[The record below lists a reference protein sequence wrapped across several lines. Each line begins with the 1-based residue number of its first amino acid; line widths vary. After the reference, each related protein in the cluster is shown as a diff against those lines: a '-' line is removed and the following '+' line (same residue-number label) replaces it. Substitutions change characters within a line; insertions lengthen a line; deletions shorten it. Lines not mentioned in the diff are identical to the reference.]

1 MKTRLQDF
9 YKWDRVNFEQ
19 DRQKHC
25 ALGRE
30 EGGGG
35 FKLSKE
41 ETDVSARTRM
51 CVREGG
57 SERAHSFASD
67 DDQPPPGDFPIKHGS
82 RGRISPSLN
91 CRLSI
96 GIGRERGMD
105 ACLVSEE

>member
-1 MKTRLQDF
+1 M
-9 YKWDRVNFEQ
+9 NFEQ
-19 DRQKHC
+19 DRQPHC

-30 EGGGG
+30 EGRGG

-51 CVREGG
+51 CVRGR
-57 SERAHSFASD
+57 ERAHSFASD

-82 RGRISPSLN
+82 GGRISPSLN

-96 GIGRERGMD
+96 GSGREGWMD